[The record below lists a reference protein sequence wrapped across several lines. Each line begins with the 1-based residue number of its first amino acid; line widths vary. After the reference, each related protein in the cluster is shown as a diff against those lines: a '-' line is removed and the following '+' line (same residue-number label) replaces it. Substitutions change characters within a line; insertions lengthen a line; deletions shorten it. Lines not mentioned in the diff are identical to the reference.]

1 MPILELRNVNKS
13 YGRGP
18 LRRQVLHD
26 VSLSIAE
33 GEFVAIVGF
42 SGSGKTTLLSLIAG
56 LITCDSGSIQF
67 QGRPVTS
74 PGPQRGL
81 MFQTYALLPWLTA
94 LENVRL
100 SVDAVRP
107 DRSSGER
114 RAEAERFLQ
123 LVGLTHSQHKRPH
136 ELSGGMRQRVALART
151 LAMDPDVLLLDE
163 PLGALDALTRGNLQQ
178 EISRIWSLQKKTCV
192 LITNDIDEALL
203 LADRIIPL
211 TPGPASTLGRVFEI
225 DLERPRHPKELN
237 TCAKFRAIRNELT
250 TYLLGLRRAVGSSS
264 PASDV
269 ATTGDESTVKEALPG
284 PISSRL
290 RPLTSPII
298 AS

>member
-1 MPILELRNVNKS
+1 MPILELRNVSKS
-13 YGRGP
+13 YGRGL
-18 LRRQVLHD
+18 LRRDVLRD
-26 VSLSIAE
+26 VSLSISE

-56 LITCDSGSIQF
+56 LIACDSGSIRF
-67 QGRPVTS
+67 QGSPVKS
-74 PGPQRGL
+74 AGPQRGL

-94 LENVRL
+94 LENVQL
-100 SVDAVRP
+100 SVDAVRS
-107 DRSSGER
+107 DRSVYER
-114 RAEAERFLQ
+114 RQDAERFLQ
-123 LVGLTHSQHKRPH
+123 LVGLTHAQHKRPH

-178 EISRIWSLQKKTCV
+178 EIGRIWSLQKKTCV

-225 DLERPRHPKELN
+225 DLQRPRHPKELN
-237 TCAKFRAIRNELT
+237 ICPRFRALRNELT
-250 TYLLGLRRAVGSSS
+250 TYLLGLRRAGEAGARV
-264 PASDV
+264 SDL
-269 ATTGDESTVKEALPG
+269 ATTSDESTVKDAAPG
-284 PISSRL
+284 PVSSRL
-290 RPLTSPII
+290 CPMTSPVV